1 MRPPRG
7 HDNFGGYGFRG
18 KRNGGGCGSCFDGG
32 SFYPSHDEG
41 PLDEVI
47 EVSSFAHAYEADV
60 VTKLTNFFHSQKDKR
75 KLVVE
80 GEKKGGERGGR
91 GGGYFHGRGAPR
103 RRDGSRGGGRG
114 GGFRGRGRS

>member
-60 VTKLTNFFHSQKDKR
+60 VTKLTSKKLPYFDAPIYLQNKTQNDKVDEIFG
-75 KLVVE
+75 LINE
-80 GEKKGGERGGR
+80 
-91 GGGYFHGRGAPR
+91 
-103 RRDGSRGGGRG
+103 SNL
-114 GGFRGRGRS
+114 